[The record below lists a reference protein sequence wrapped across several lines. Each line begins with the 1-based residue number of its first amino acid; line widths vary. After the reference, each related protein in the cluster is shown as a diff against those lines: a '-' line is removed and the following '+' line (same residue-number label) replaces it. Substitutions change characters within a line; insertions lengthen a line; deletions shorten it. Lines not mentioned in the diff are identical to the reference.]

1 MKRLFILLMI
11 LAFGLTDAYSQ
22 GVFNFT
28 GIVKDSQTGV
38 LLEGINVIIADKNI
52 GTITDLSGSFFMFLN
67 GGIYSVILT
76 AEGYKPEKFTVDL
89 RTDKYSEISLVPT
102 EDSKKKGDQIQKRRQ
117 LSTPSAML

>member
-1 MKRLFILLMI
+1 MI